1 MLKKIDTQKVYENL
15 RKSKDIE
22 TFIKEHNNDFVEEK
36 GHAYLNDL
44 LDNKGIS
51 KTMVIRDSNLDRVYG
66 YQILSGKRRPSRN
79 KLLQISLGLKFDLVE
94 TKNLIRYFGLSEL
107 YPKNRRDAIIIF
119 STEKKMGLDEA
130 ERLLEELGEEG
141 IQDLI

>member
-15 RKSKDIE
+15 RKSKDIG
-22 TFIKEHNNDFVEEK
+22 TFIKEHNNEFVEEK
-36 GHAYLNDL
+36 GHTYLRNL
-44 LDNKGIS
+44 LDSKGIS
-51 KTMVIRDSNLDRVYG
+51 KTRVISDSNLDRVYG

-79 KLLQISLGLKFDLVE
+79 KLLQISLGLRFDLDE
-94 TKNLIRYFGLSEL
+94 TKKLIRYFGLSDL

-141 IQDLI
+141 IQDLL